1 MKKFWKEN
9 KEDLITL
16 FWTCVTFACMFAS
29 CQVWMLLGDQ
39 EVKTMIDMSEIY
51 ETLRTSS
58 LRKVSYEDD
67 EISIIAYKVGNI
79 IRIDVKEVQR

>member
-1 MKKFWKEN
+1 
-9 KEDLITL
+9 
-16 FWTCVTFACMFAS
+16 
-29 CQVWMLLGDQ
+29 
-39 EVKTMIDMSEIY
+39 MIDMSEIY

-79 IRIDVKEVQR
+79 IRIDVKEVQNDSNL

>member
-1 MKKFWKEN
+1 
-9 KEDLITL
+9 
-16 FWTCVTFACMFAS
+16 
-29 CQVWMLLGDQ
+29 
-39 EVKTMIDMSEIY
+39 MIDMSEIY

-67 EISIIAYKVGNI
+67 EISIIAYKVENI

>member
-1 MKKFWKEN
+1 
-9 KEDLITL
+9 
-16 FWTCVTFACMFAS
+16 
-29 CQVWMLLGDQ
+29 
-39 EVKTMIDMSEIY
+39 MIDMSEIY

-67 EISIIAYKVGNI
+67 EISIIAYKVGGI